1 MENTTTTLA
10 KVNKVNILLIEN
22 GDKYVPVKPI
32 CEALGINSNGQIER
46 IKSDPILGSVN
57 KMCLSTGADKKQYQM
72 FAIPYRYVFG
82 WLFTIDAEKVKPEA
96 KETVIRYK
104 KECYDTLYNHFTAHS
119 DFHEYKQALIHQ
131 KDQELKR
138 IRTEFNTAK
147 ARLDDAKKDFD
158 EAMGLTF
165 AEWQAQKQQ
174 LKIDFANGT
183 EVNLIKDENTKS
195 LTREEGTND

>member
-46 IKSDPILGSVN
+46 IKSDPILGSTN
-57 KMCLSTGADKKQYQM
+57 KMCLSVGADKKNREM
-72 FAIPYRYVFG
+72 FSIPYRYVFG